1 MLGFKLNPYPF
12 LRKASVFVLSS
23 RYEGFGNV
31 LVEALLCGC
40 PVVST
45 NCASGPAEILSDGKY
60 GMLVPVGDVGR
71 LADAICHTLDHPPNK
86 AFLRARGEVFSVET
100 AVERYRK
107 VLLNGRSQTISS

>member
-1 MLGFKLNPYPF
+1 

-45 NCASGPAEILSDGKY
+45 NCPSGPAEILSDGKY
-60 GMLVPVGDVGR
+60 GMLVPVGDEHA
-71 LADAICHTLDHPPNK
+71 LAGAISDTLDNPPDGSL
-86 AFLRARGEVFSVET
+86 LRARGEEFSIEN
-100 AVERYRK
+100 AVQSYRK
-107 VLLNGRSQTISS
+107 VLLGSQR